1 MADYDIF
8 RERLAIKYPSYGHA
22 LWEPSPRNP
31 DRPVRVGDVGFI
43 RRGKFYRLFNALLS
57 ADDPTNVLGVPEC
70 HEPLVPTMLDH
81 LDTRSLGRNNYCSPW
96 VSMKPD
102 PGYHSSG

>member
-22 LWEPSPRNP
+22 LWEPGPRNP
-31 DRPVRVGDVGFI
+31 DRPVRVGDVGFV

-57 ADDPTNVLGVPEC
+57 ADDPSHELGVPGC
-70 HEPLVPTMLDH
+70 HEPLVPTLFDH
-81 LDTRSLGRNNYCSPW
+81 LDTRSLGRNHYCSPW

-102 PGYHSSG
+102 PGYHSG